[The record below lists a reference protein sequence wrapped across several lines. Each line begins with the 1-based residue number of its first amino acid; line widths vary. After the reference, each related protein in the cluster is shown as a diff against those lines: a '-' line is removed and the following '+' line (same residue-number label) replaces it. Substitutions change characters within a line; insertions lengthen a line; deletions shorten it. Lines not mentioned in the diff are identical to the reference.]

1 MEFKEEGVWGSS
13 PSKFLNYYMQNRA
26 ILDYLEINSD
36 TYTGVILLRKTM
48 GDDKGKNTNF
58 VNECTSLII
67 KLKENIWLVIL
78 IKSLNEVTKQN
89 NRLILL
95 RSMHTSIFPHG
106 NFRFSMLYLKYVQF
120 GSSPRKFWDKMVQMV
135 QIWINL
141 DYSLHK
147 LFLSFCYIFGIYLHT
162 YLCHRINSFVFY
174 I

>member
-1 MEFKEEGVWGSS
+1 
-13 PSKFLNYYMQNRA
+13 MQNRA

-48 GDDKGKNTNF
+48 GDNKGKNTNF

-67 KLKENIWLVIL
+67 KLKENILLVIL

-147 LFLSFCYIFGIYLHT
+147 LFFEFLLYIRYLLAHLSLSQNQLFRILHLT
-162 YLCHRINSFVFY
+162 SWVYKRKNMQ
-174 I
+174 